1 MIFLQETSFSHMQ
14 VRSSHVNI
22 RRSERKG
29 NISIK
34 FTVPFGCPIKQ
45 DGSVESCGLD
55 IGMNVPHD
63 STKCTQEI
71 KALGKNC
78 GLRILNKDWNNYTY
92 FHIVFIDSQEYELP
106 KYPFRIGMI
115 TGSKVENPAWSG
127 IELQDVLVHVG
138 IKKILFPLYIYLLQ
152 NEKVKGVGT
161 QPSTSPNFHGSDAY
175 EKV

>member
-1 MIFLQETSFSHMQ
+1 MYECMIFLQETSFSHMQ

-78 GLRILNKDWNNYTY
+78 GLRILNTDWNNYTY

-138 IKKILFPLYIYLLQ
+138 ILKSMELKPTKRFCLYYMYIFCKTKK
-152 NEKVKGVGT
+152 
-161 QPSTSPNFHGSDAY
+161 
-175 EKV
+175 